1 MNITIMPTLL
11 SGVIRPPASKSQAH
25 RLIIAAAL
33 AEGESTISHVN
44 VSQDITATLRCMETL
59 GAKARWLDDTTV
71 KITGISESTVPTGE
85 MDCGE
90 SGSTL
95 RFLIPVALAAAGEGV
110 FRGHGRLMERPQE
123 PYFEIFREKGVHW
136 EKGEGTLTVKG
147 QLMPGIY
154 RLRGDVSSQFITGL
168 LYALPLLEGDSEILL
183 TTALESSG
191 YVDMTLDALRHFG
204 VTVTPTESGYLVPG
218 NQKYRPTDGA
228 VEADF
233 SQSGFFYAMEGMG
246 NELTITGMNPR
257 SAQGDR
263 IILPYMEQ
271 LNGSGEVVLDV
282 RECPDLVPPLAARAA
297 LRDGA
302 VTRIINAGRLRIK
315 ESDRLA
321 SVTAVLNAMG
331 AEIQEHPDALTI
343 HGKAS
348 LAGGVTVDSWNDH
361 RIAMMAAAAAT
372 RCQKTITITG
382 AECVRKSYPAFWQDY
397 KMLGGRITEE
407 SYEPYDFW

>member
-1 MNITIMPTLL
+1 MNITITPKLL

-33 AEGESTISHVN
+33 AEGTSIISHVN
-44 VSQDITATLRCMETL
+44 NSQDITATLRCMEAL

-71 KITGISESTVPTGE
+71 SVTGISERQSAPRGE

-95 RFLIPVALAAAGEGV
+95 RFLIPVALAAAGSGT

-123 PYFEIFREKGVHW
+123 PYFEIFREKGISW
-136 EKGEGTLTVKG
+136 EKGDGTLTVSG
-147 QLMPGIY
+147 TLTPGTY
-154 RLRGDVSSQFITGL
+154 TLPGDVSSQFITGL
-168 LYALPLLEGDSEILL
+168 LYALPLLDGDSDIRL

-191 YVDMTLDALRHFG
+191 YIDMTIQALSHFG
-204 VTVTPTESGYLVPG
+204 VTASRTEAGWHVPG
-218 NQKYRPTDGA
+218 HQKYIAADEA

-233 SQSGFFYAMEGMG
+233 SQSGFFYAMAGMG
-246 NELTITGMNPR
+246 NNLEITGMNPN

-263 IILPYMEQ
+263 IILSYMEK
-271 LNGSGEVVLDV
+271 LNGPGEVVLDV

-297 LRDGA
+297 LRAGEI
-302 VTRIINAGRLRIK
+302 TRIINAGRLRIK

-321 SVTAVLNAMG
+321 SVTQVLNALG
-331 AEIQEHPDALTI
+331 AEIQEHPDSLTI
-343 HGKAS
+343 HGKAALS
-348 LAGGVTVDSWNDH
+348 GGVTVDSWNDH

-372 RCQKTITITG
+372 KCEKPITITG
-382 AECVRKSYPAFWQDY
+382 AESVRKSYPAFWQDY
-397 KMLGGRITEE
+397 GKLGGLISEV
-407 SYEPYDFW
+407 